1 MLTEDKIFETKNTD
15 FFDFLVLMVKWKKF
29 LLLIT
34 ASVFVVSYLFIY
46 FFIQEEFE
54 AKSVIIPSDNQQISG
69 LSSLMKN
76 LGNLPL
82 GLKGNSASAEIDM
95 FTTILNSRSTL
106 EDIIR
111 KFDLQKDYDPESME
125 KTVKAFKKSIKTEV
139 TDENAYEIT
148 VNAYSPEKAVDISNY
163 ILELIN
169 KREIALN
176 VAKSKNNRMFLEE
189 RYNEMKE
196 NLRLA
201 EDSMSVYQQETGM
214 FEAKEQTKL
223 IINAYSIIE
232 SELTAKQ
239 IELSIVEK
247 TFSENS
253 SQVQN
258 LRTTVVEFQKKLNE
272 MKTGENGENVILAL
286 NTLPLKAKAYLRHYR
301 NVEIYSKILEF
312 LVPMYEQARFEE
324 QKNVPVLQIVDA
336 PVKPEKKSYPPRVLF
351 SLLIAFGS
359 FIISFFYVLF
369 QENEQLKKSE
379 KLDYIFGNIA
389 RWNSR

>member
-95 FTTILNSRSTL
+95 YTTILNSRSTL

-359 FIISFFYVLF
+359 LIISFFYVLY
-369 QENEQLKKSE
+369 QENEELQKSKK
-379 KLDYIFGNIA
+379 LNYIFDNIS
-389 RWNSR
+389 RWK